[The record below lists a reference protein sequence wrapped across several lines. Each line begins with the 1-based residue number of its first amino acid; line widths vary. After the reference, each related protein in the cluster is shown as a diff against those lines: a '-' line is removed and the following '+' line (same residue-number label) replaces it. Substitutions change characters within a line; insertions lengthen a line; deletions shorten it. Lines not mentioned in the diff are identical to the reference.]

1 MPALFLEYSPGFT
14 SSVMKI
20 FTSSLTMA
28 APLFAVVR
36 LATAT
41 ATVFNCLVT
50 HNSQGNLF
58 VIQVQDIPDVS
69 QSTICGQ
76 SALDIGHSAEAFSVN
91 VVGGSDDD
99 DDDDGDGVQCNTDD
113 DAETMALSVTFDK
126 QPPNVQ
132 LDALVDARWH
142 HYCLWIAGS
151 QLRPQRLRHQQHSGR
166 KYPCTISRT
175 ESHSMVLKR
184 RSETY

>member
-20 FTSSLTMA
+20 FTSTLTMA

-91 VVGGSDDD
+91 IVGGSDDD

-132 LDALVDARWH
+132 LDALVDGITTAF
-142 HYCLWIAGS
+142 GS
-151 QLRPQRLRHQQHSGR
+151 QGVSFDPSV
-166 KYPCTISRT
+166 CDISSIPVVSILVQFR
-175 ESHSMVLKR
+175 ELNLIAWF
-184 RSETY
+184 